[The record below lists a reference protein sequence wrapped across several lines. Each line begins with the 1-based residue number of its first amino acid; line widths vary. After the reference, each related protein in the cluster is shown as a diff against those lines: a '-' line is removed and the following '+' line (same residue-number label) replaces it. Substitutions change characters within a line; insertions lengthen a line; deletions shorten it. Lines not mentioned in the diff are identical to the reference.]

1 MPDLKSAVRVG
12 GRSRTAVPEERAAAF
27 ITSVARDGGALPA
40 AAPEA
45 VAMVPAVVEQPTEA
59 AAPPE
64 KTREIHVR
72 IPMSLHKQLAHA
84 AVDRNLSLTQLA
96 ATALALGLERLEP
109 VDE

>member
-59 AAPPE
+59 APPE